1 MVKIN
6 NDKYYTPEPLAKR
19 LIDMT
24 FDVLEKHHCTIADIV
39 EPSAGSGAFST
50 QMKCTAYDIL
60 PQHPSIIQADFLT
73 LDLPYKKGRLCI
85 GNPPFGTRNTMSVK
99 FYKKACSIGDYIAFI
114 QPISQLNNNLQMY
127 EFDLIYSEDL
137 GKIQYSDRILHCCFN
152 IYIRPTN
159 GINPRPRIELNDVTI
174 KEYRRPAPVS
184 NIPPGWDY
192 AFCNWGN
199 GSFGNEPTHIGEY
212 AQEVYVYIHNDE
224 KRKAILELL
233 ERSKIRAYAK
243 SIAGMKMSKARIYQ
257 YLQSNLNLN

>member
-1 MVKIN
+1 MI
-6 NDKYYTPEPLAKR
+6 T
-19 LIDMT
+19 
-24 FDVLEKHHCTIADIV
+24 DII

-50 QMKCTAYDIL
+50 QIKCTAYDIL

-73 LDLPYKKGRLCI
+73 LNIPYKKGRLCI
-85 GNPPFGTRNTMSVK
+85 GNPPFGTSNTMSVK

-152 IYIRPTN
+152 IYIRPKN
-159 GINPRPRIELNDVTI
+159 GINPRPRIELDDVTI

-184 NIPPGWDY
+184 SILPGWDY

-199 GSFGNEPTHIGEY
+199 SSFGNVPSYVGEY
-212 AQEVYVYIHNDE
+212 AQELYVYIHNDE

-243 SIAGMKMSKARIYQ
+243 SIAGMKMSKARILL
-257 YLQSNLNLN
+257 YLKSNLNLN